1 VAGKEKRCWPRTGKA
16 NVKDR
21 QQVSRVDRVR
31 PAPEVDTIL
40 ALDYPVKP
48 GNDGVEDSRTRGAV
62 SDVSG
67 FTTSVIPVP
76 EQESRVDMMWTN
88 TEECHFLALG
98 CGHIL
103 ISDNQRNLRLKSSF
117 FHALPCAPGAIF
129 NPRFWITR
137 LVIPV
142 PEQKS
147 RVQRIELASGG

>member
-1 VAGKEKRCWPRTGKA
+1 MIPSSLWITRLNRVMTEWGVASPRGA
-16 NVKDR
+16 LFDE
-21 QQVSRVDRVR
+21 SDF
-31 PAPEVDTIL
+31 PAP
-40 ALDYPVKP
+40 
-48 GNDGVEDSRTRGAV
+48 
-62 SDVSG
+62 
-67 FTTSVIPVP
+67 VIPAS
-76 EQESRVDMMWTN
+76 EQESRFGMMWTS